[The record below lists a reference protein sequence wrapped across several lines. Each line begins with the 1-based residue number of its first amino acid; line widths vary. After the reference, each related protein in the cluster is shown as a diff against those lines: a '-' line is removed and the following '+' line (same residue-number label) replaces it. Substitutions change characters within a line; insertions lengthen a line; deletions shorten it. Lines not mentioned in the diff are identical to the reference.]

1 MRKLHKPFLC
11 KVFCISRSSHSL
23 NIKQFIMGV
32 YVVWSEHQA
41 VHYGCLC
48 RLIWTS
54 SSSLWVF
61 MLSDLNIKQ
70 FIMGVYVVWSEH
82 QAVHYGCLCCLI
94 WTSSSSLWV
103 FMLSD
108 LNIKQFIMFMLSDLN
123 IKQFIMFMLSDIVCV
138 VFMYKWEIYLIVS
151 TSTALIIN
159 KITFIST
166 CISILLSLFILII

>member
-1 MRKLHKPFLC
+1 MRKLHMPFLC

-23 NIKQFIMGV
+23 NIKPFIMGV

-41 VHYGCLC
+41 VHHGCLC
-48 RLIWTS
+48 CLIWTS
-54 SSSLWVF
+54 SRSLWVF

-94 WTSSSSLWV
+94 WTSSSSWWV

-108 LNIKQFIMFMLSDLN
+108 LNIKQFIMGVYVVWSETDN
-123 IKQFIMFMLSDIVCV
+123 INTHD
-138 VFMYKWEIYLIVS
+138 E
-151 TSTALIIN
+151 
-159 KITFIST
+159 
-166 CISILLSLFILII
+166 LLDVQIRQHKHP